1 MEDEYTNVK
10 DEDEY
15 TFIMY
20 KIIPKNQELNY
31 CYIGHTVNFSNRKN
45 QHIRNTSNEN
55 DHKHYHLK
63 HYDVIRQTGGWDEW
77 EMIEIEQFKGKTK
90 LEARIRE
97 QQLIE
102 EYGANLNSLKAYIT
116 EDERKATKNAIT
128 EKYREEN
135 KEKIRQQEKKYKED
149 HKEIIA
155 EQMKKYRAEN
165 KDKIN
170 EKTREYRENN
180 KEKHQEWQRIWREKN
195 KEILKEKRKLY
206 DAKKK
211 QEKLEQMA
219 LSGSLINKLTPEE
232 EQLKKEQHKK
242 EKRDQY
248 NAARNEA
255 RRLKRL
261 QEKQNSEQNH
271 KLDQQIIEKIE
282 QI

>member
-1 MEDEYTNVK
+1 MYRMEDEYMNVK

-20 KIIPKNQELNY
+20 KIVPKNPELKY
-31 CYIGHTVNFSNRKN
+31 CYIGHTINFSNRKN

-55 DHKHYHLK
+55 DNKHYHLK
-63 HYDVIRQTGGWDEW
+63 HYDVIRQNGGWDEW
-77 EMIEIEQFKGKTK
+77 EMIEIEKFIGKTK

-97 QQLIE
+97 QELID
-102 EYGANLNSLKAYIT
+102 EYGANLNSLKAYISE
-116 EDERKATKNAIT
+116 EDRNTLKKQIT
-128 EKYREEN
+128 QKFREEN

-165 KDKIN
+165 KEKIY
-170 EKTREYRENN
+170 EKTKEYRENN
-180 KEKHQEWQRIWREKN
+180 KEKHQEWQKVWREKN

-211 QEKLEQMA
+211 QEKLEQIA
-219 LSGSLINKLTPEE
+219 LSESSLPKLTPEE
-232 EQLKKEQHKK
+232 ERLKKEQHKK

-255 RRLKRL
+255 RRLKTL
-261 QEKQNSEQNH
+261 QAKQNKDSSVEKNEV
-271 KLDQQIIEKIE
+271 II
-282 QI
+282 